1 MERDPLFPGQ
11 SSFQVPSPPPEECCC
26 LFAVPFFLK
35 FYFLLHGFQKTLLT
49 VGDLVAGGRACVGG
63 LQEAS
68 SCQGAGTRDNRQRE
82 MCVYVCVCHLYLYV
96 LICGSD
102 REQTV
107 KLMCVPACLL
117 KKQCNIPMGIL
128 FPRSSIS
135 LLLLFCSIL
144 RLISGGAMLSLRK
157 SNVLDLFSA
166 KKSGNP
172 VSEDYRGKK
181 ISQLY
186 KNVVSA
192 NPFYAVNSDG
202 LPWTRPRFCKQ

>member
-1 MERDPLFPGQ
+1 MTCTRGEKKRKEGSGERSLVSRAIFL
-11 SSFQVPSPPPEECCC
+11 PSPPPEECCC
-26 LFAVPFFLK
+26 LFAVPFFFFN

-135 LLLLFCSIL
+135 LLLLFY
-144 RLISGGAMLSLRK
+144 
-157 SNVLDLFSA
+157 
-166 KKSGNP
+166 P
-172 VSEDYRGKK
+172 
-181 ISQLY
+181 
-186 KNVVSA
+186 
-192 NPFYAVNSDG
+192 AVHQWWCNAFTS
-202 LPWTRPRFCKQ
+202 

>member
-1 MERDPLFPGQ
+1 
-11 SSFQVPSPPPEECCC
+11 
-26 LFAVPFFLK
+26 
-35 FYFLLHGFQKTLLT
+35 
-49 VGDLVAGGRACVGG
+49 
-63 LQEAS
+63 
-68 SCQGAGTRDNRQRE
+68 
-82 MCVYVCVCHLYLYV
+82 VCMYVCHLYLYV

-135 LLLLFCSIL
+135 LLLLFYPGVNQWC
-144 RLISGGAMLSLRK
+144 GAMLSLRK

-166 KKSGNP
+166 KKK
-172 VSEDYRGKK
+172 VAILFRKIIVRKK

-192 NPFYAVNSDG
+192 DSFYAVNSDG
-202 LPWTRPRFCKQ
+202 LPWIL

>member
-1 MERDPLFPGQ
+1 
-11 SSFQVPSPPPEECCC
+11 
-26 LFAVPFFLK
+26 
-35 FYFLLHGFQKTLLT
+35 
-49 VGDLVAGGRACVGG
+49 
-63 LQEAS
+63 
-68 SCQGAGTRDNRQRE
+68 

-166 KKSGNP
+166 KNKKSGNL
-172 VSEDYRGKK
+172 VSEDYSGGKK
-181 ISQLY
+181 SVNCIRMSWVLILFMLSIAT
-186 KNVVSA
+186 VSLGRA
-192 NPFYAVNSDG
+192 RDFVSSD
-202 LPWTRPRFCKQ
+202 LPCTPSLSDRTFVCEINDRFSVPEFCHRICIVSLPSCHYC